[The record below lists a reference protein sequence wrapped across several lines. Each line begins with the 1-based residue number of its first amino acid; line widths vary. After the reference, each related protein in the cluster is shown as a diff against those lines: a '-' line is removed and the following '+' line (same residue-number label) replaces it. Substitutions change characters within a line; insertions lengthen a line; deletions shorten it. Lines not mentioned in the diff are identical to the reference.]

1 MNHSKRFKNRCW
13 HALSLWVLCSFST
26 TLLAASPSVEQ
37 RDGFIALCTAQGIK
51 WIPINAFLPSSTNT
65 DIETTAQSDSGFTG
79 LSSNTEA
86 STTLN
91 TIGTQN
97 TEHAQLSQHCT
108 ACLLSSIQDSDQ
120 DVSSLGL
127 SNAQHDF
134 LQTKL
139 IVFSVCS
146 SVTTPSFASQ
156 IQPRAP
162 PLGII

>member
-13 HALSLWVLCSFST
+13 HVLSLWILCSFST
-26 TLLAASPSVEQ
+26 ALLAASPSVEQ

-51 WIPINAFLPSSTNT
+51 WIPVNAFLPSATNAGT
-65 DIETTAQSDSGFTG
+65 ETTAQSDAGFTG
-79 LSSNTEA
+79 PSSSAEP
-86 STTLN
+86 STALN

-97 TEHAQLSQHCT
+97 SEHAQLSQHCT

-120 DVSSLGL
+120 DVSPANL
-127 SNAQHDF
+127 SNEQHFF
-134 LQTKL
+134 LQTKP
-139 IVFSVCS
+139 IAFSDFS